1 MFTINDLQSM
11 VRSQL
16 FVPFR
21 LVLSDGGTVDV
32 KSPELVMLGR
42 RFAVVGILDPEVSD
56 SLIDRWTT
64 VWYMHVTRAEQITPG
79 APPFAAPP
87 GPSESPAP
95 VPT

>member
-1 MFTINDLQSM
+1 MFTSNDLQTL
-11 VRSQL
+11 VKARP

-21 LVLSDGGTVDV
+21 LVLSDGGLVEV

-42 RFAVVGILDPEVSD
+42 RFAVVGILEPETRD

-64 VWYMHVTRAEQITPG
+64 VWYLHVTRAEQISPG

-87 GPSESPAP
+87 GPAESPAP
-95 VPT
+95 SPT